1 MESTGKV
8 TCMATRVVLGACI
21 MVMRK
26 PGMESHRIRDRLGS
40 HEMRQ
45 AKRNLVEL
53 GLIRVDASHKVRM
66 SPSPVWM
73 GLRVEKG
80 EGSPY
85 GPGLRLSGDLEVVGL
100 VLDGIIASVLVGL
113 IYRVVSSGIM
123 VRYPS
128 RHVDTSTTRHFFS
141 VSVVPRISHHTG
153 LVIVSWRRMEM
164 FVCTRTSGSWD
175 ISFTCNPCR
184 LYSSLEEEVAD
195 IPRDYYT
202 VHALQ
207 A

>member
-53 GLIRVDASHKVRM
+53 GLIRVDARHKVRM

-123 VRYPS
+123 VDGSMPESISSPPS
-128 RHVDTSTTRHFFS
+128 VD
-141 VSVVPRISHHTG
+141 VYVVCLHGPRGVLG
-153 LVIVSWRRMEM
+153 LSMYSWAHKG
-164 FVCTRTSGSWD
+164 RTAYQTWGYVL
-175 ISFTCNPCR
+175 IN
-184 LYSSLEEEVAD
+184 LIL
-195 IPRDYYT
+195 
-202 VHALQ
+202 VHEFDGGGVKE
-207 A
+207 